1 MRIPKDVILIWT
13 GLNSNIPSGWTRE
26 TSLDDKY
33 PKAWGNESP
42 NVTGGSATHSHTASD
57 PGHSLI
63 DHTHTYTTST
73 FNPTNQYVTKAWE
86 ANYPNYNYHY
96 PHSHTGTTGSINGGG
111 LQSVNFTTGEASNDP
126 PFKKVIFIKAGNSSI
141 LQDGICVLWDKTTTP
156 NNYTDEN
163 YNGKF
168 IKGAGSGEDAGG
180 EGGSLNHSHS
190 VNHSQTISP
199 HSHQGSWTNTA
210 PENPPSGGDVFGR
223 TPINNWTT
231 YIHKHWADYGND
243 NTAGQPSYFTG
254 TYHTTENVEPYHI
267 KLRLLKKLTGGIKE
281 KGIIGLWLGNTND
294 IPKGWV
300 LCDGQNGTLDLR
312 DKFIKITTNPSE
324 IGQVGGSNT
333 HSHASYSHTHPAISH
348 THSISTGYAD
358 SNTYEPAWSGYNTTP
373 KNHTHTGTTN
383 ATNMTFTNSSIT
395 FSTSANQPPYR
406 TVAYI
411 QFQKEIYGGSA
422 LLNFI

>member
-26 TSLDDKY
+26 TLLDDKY
-33 PKAWGNESP
+33 PKAWGSENP
-42 NVTGGSATHSHTASD
+42 NVIGGSATHSHTATD
-57 PGHSLI
+57 PGHSLVN
-63 DHTHTYTTST
+63 HTHTYTLNQ
-73 FNPTNQYVTKAWE
+73 FCATNQYVTSNWTQ
-86 ANYPNYNYHY
+86 NYPNYNYNGC
-96 PHSHTGTTGSINGGG
+96 HTHNGTTGSINGGG
-111 LQSVNFTTGEASNDP
+111 LQSLNFTTGEALNDP

-156 NNYTDEN
+156 NNYVDEN

-190 VNHSQTISP
+190 VNHSQTIIA
-199 HSHQGSWTNTA
+199 HSHQSTNTTDW
-210 PENPPSGGDVFGR
+210 PGVSGGAAYGDNQIVDYV
-223 TPINNWTT
+223 T
-231 YIHKHWADYGND
+231 YIHHHTASYGND
-243 NTAGQPSYFTG
+243 NTAGQSSSFSG
-254 TYHTTENVEPYHI
+254 TYNTTENVEPYHI

-281 KGIIGLWLGNTND
+281 KGIIGLWLGNIND

-324 IGQVGGSNT
+324 VGQVGGSNT
-333 HSHASYSHTHPAISH
+333 HSHAPYSHTHPAISH
-348 THSISTGYAD
+348 THSISTGQA
-358 SNTYEPAWSGYNTTP
+358 SSGTNRPSGYNFQNTTP
-373 KNHTHTGTTN
+373 RSHTHTGTTN

-395 FSTSANQPPYR
+395 FSTSDNQPPYR

-411 QFQKEIYGGSA
+411 QFQKEIYDGGM
-422 LLNFI
+422 LLNFL